1 MPDEENN
8 SFQSGMR
15 ALKNKQYDEAVI
27 HFTNAIQE
35 KSDIHKAYNALGV
48 TYSKTGNK
56 KEAEKCF
63 EKALILDPY
72 NLTYEKNLG
81 KVIQKNTTESDGKFT
96 KQGSRSGWHTL
107 KVPLMIAISLIVLVI
122 ILFFLMLVVI
132 NFQSEMNPFGN
143 GSNEG
148 GLVQPL
154 ISSLIRE
161 EPVYPIASVTVQ
173 NKKILYLFDQHQ
185 DLSQIKKIEAYVSL
199 PDGTKTNFPVVTN
212 PQKNLYYGIDD
223 PFFGKDKRFILTGYF
238 RDDTQG
244 VIADTELPPR

>member
-1 MPDEENN
+1 MPDEEDS

-15 ALKNKQYDEAVI
+15 AFKNKQYNEAVI

-48 TYSKTGNK
+48 TYSKIGNK
-56 KEAEKCF
+56 REAEICF
-63 EKALILDPY
+63 EKALILDPH
-72 NLTYEKNLG
+72 NSTYKKNLG
-81 KVIQKNTTESDGKFT
+81 KVIQKKVTESDSQFP
-96 KQGSRSGWHTL
+96 KQGSRSGWHNL

-122 ILFFLMLVVI
+122 ILFFFMLALI
-132 NFQSEMNPFGN
+132 NLQSEMNPFGN

-161 EPVYPIASVTVQ
+161 EPVYPIASVVVQ
-173 NKKILYLFDQHQ
+173 NKKILYQFDQHQ

-199 PDGTKTNFPVVTN
+199 PDGTQTDFPTVRN

-223 PFFGKDKRFILTGYF
+223 PFFGKDKRFILTVYF
-238 RDDTQG
+238 RDDTHG
-244 VIADTELPPR
+244 VVADTELPPR